1 MKILFVRFSS
11 LGDVAL
17 TTGGVM
23 NYVSRMLP
31 DAEID
36 VLTYAEYAPP
46 IFANLPF
53 VHNVFDYHKSRGLKE
68 YFYIVQN
75 ELEEHDFIFDLHA
88 KLRSKFLKFHSQASY
103 HCYQKD
109 SKARRIFVKNK
120 KNERQA

>member
-53 VHNVFDYHKSRGLKE
+53 VHNVFDYHKSRG
-68 YFYIVQN
+68 
-75 ELEEHDFIFDLHA
+75 
-88 KLRSKFLKFHSQASY
+88 
-103 HCYQKD
+103 
-109 SKARRIFVKNK
+109 
-120 KNERQA
+120 